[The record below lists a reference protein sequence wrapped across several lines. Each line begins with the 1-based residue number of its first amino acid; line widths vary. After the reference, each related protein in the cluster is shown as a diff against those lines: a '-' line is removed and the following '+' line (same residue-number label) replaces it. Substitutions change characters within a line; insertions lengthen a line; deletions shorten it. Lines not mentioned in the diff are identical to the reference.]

1 MKAQTSSQSGFV
13 AVTGRELA
21 SLFAMPAASWAMLVF
36 ACGTALSA
44 ALQRLLLEHDPGTQR
59 LIELDLGEMFATVAV
74 VALVLFS
81 RKTRSALQPID
92 LAFLC
97 VCALPWLLPEAHA
110 VYAGM
115 TIVALWLIA
124 RRAHDRLLVEVGQV
138 WLALSLCELWS
149 KLAFK
154 LFYPLIAP
162 AEVAFMAWVGR
173 SAIPGLYASG
183 LYLSGRPG
191 WSIVML
197 EGCSAFHNLSLA
209 ALIWLCVLRIAGRR
223 ATRGAA
229 AALAASAALVV
240 AINVARILAML
251 PSQEAYSFWHDGIGS
266 VIVALAA
273 ATASVLPIVVVVE
286 RAVGSE
292 PCSAPPKA

>member
-1 MKAQTSSQSGFV
+1 M
-13 AVTGRELA
+13 
-21 SLFAMPAASWAMLVF
+21 
-36 ACGTALSA
+36 SA
-44 ALQRLLLEHDPGTQR
+44 
-59 LIELDLGEMFATVAV
+59 I
-74 VALVLFS
+74 
-81 RKTRSALQPID
+81 
-92 LAFLC
+92 
-97 VCALPWLLPEAHA
+97 
-110 VYAGM
+110 
-115 TIVALWLIA
+115 WLIA

-229 AALAASAALVV
+229 AALAASAALVSEGERRLTALFDRLTTHLV
-240 AINVARILAML
+240 PSSDLRDVDPLLVHL
-251 PSQEAYSFWHDGIGS
+251 PEG
-266 VIVALAA
+266 
-273 ATASVLPIVVVVE
+273 
-286 RAVGSE
+286 
-292 PCSAPPKA
+292 